1 MPDMMTVSTK
11 GQITLPVE
19 LRAEYGIQAGDKI
32 FGEKTD
38 EGYVLKRPKKNLLD
52 YEGFIKGVSYDEET
66 ELTMAMSGLSAHVMG
81 EDEC

>member
-1 MPDMMTVSTK
+1 MPDMMTVSTN
-11 GQITLPVE
+11 GQITLPAE

-32 FGEKTD
+32 FGERTD
-38 EGYVLKRPKKNLLD
+38 EGYVLKRPKKSLLD

-81 EDEC
+81 EG